1 MRNDS
6 KIGGILS
13 IISGAFGVLSILM
26 YILIIIMVV
35 YASRT
40 GSYSH
45 FPYTSETLFIVYIV
59 YGIMGLVTSLLGIL
73 AIIGGVFALK
83 GKYWGW
89 SLAGAIAA
97 TITFFPCGIASIIFI
112 AKSQAEF
119 KPSMP
124 IYANNTRVSDLKPTN
139 TPPLSS

>member
-1 MRNDS
+1 MHNDL

-13 IISGAFGVLSILM
+13 IISGAFGILGILM

-45 FPYTSETLFIVYIV
+45 FPYTSETLFMVYIV
-59 YGIMGLVTSLLGIL
+59 YGIMGLAMLLLGIL
-73 AIIGGVFALK
+73 AILGGVFALK
-83 GKYWGW
+83 GKHWGW

-97 TITFFPCGIASIIFI
+97 TITFFPCGIVSIIFI

-124 IYANNTRVSDLKPTN
+124 VSANDA
-139 TPPLSS
+139 LSQ